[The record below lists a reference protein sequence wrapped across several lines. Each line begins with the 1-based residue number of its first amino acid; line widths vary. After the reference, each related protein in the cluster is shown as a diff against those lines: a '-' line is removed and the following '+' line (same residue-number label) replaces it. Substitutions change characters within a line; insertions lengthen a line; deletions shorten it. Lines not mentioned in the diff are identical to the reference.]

1 MTWEE
6 LNALLPNARPE
17 TPVLVVDADGGTY
30 ELAGADIEISA
41 EGAVVAAKLTV
52 AKQ

>member
-6 LNALLPNARPE
+6 LNAALPNARPE
-17 TPVLVVDADGGTY
+17 TQVQLVDADGGAY
-30 ELAGADIEISA
+30 ELAAAEIEIND

-52 AKQ
+52 TKL

>member
-6 LNALLPNARPE
+6 LNAALPNARPE
-17 TPVLVVDADGGTY
+17 TPVLVVDAEGGTY
-30 ELAGADIEISA
+30 ELTAAEIEVSD